1 MLSVCAGFM
10 ALHAAADGPL
20 LDADTFEVA
29 QDETHVVTVAY
40 TLNAPAIVT
49 AAFCTNGVEVSGI
62 GVRSVSG
69 DINRI
74 LQSGNH
80 EFRWYP
86 QSDAPVGVSVTNG
99 AVKLTAW
106 PLNSPHLFMAVNLAL
121 PEGTDNLRFY
131 PSEEAL
137 PYPVTDDRFKTDWL
151 LMKRLYAAG
160 REWRMGSPAVEAGR
174 ESPYKNN
181 SVNTISE
188 ECHLVTLT
196 NDYYMG
202 VYEVTQWQIRLVTGQ
217 TKGTCRDLR
226 CAANSVSPNDLRGNM
241 AAGGAQD
248 WPSKGHSVDSSS
260 VIGRFRSITGDRVLF
275 DLPTEAQWE
284 FMARADSPYRYGIQ
298 DESDVASTNVA
309 WNAKWPGNEGG
320 QNGYAHIVGLL
331 QPNAWGF
338 YDTLGNVGEWCLD
351 WREAKSSGDAEI
363 EPCGPTTGSI
373 RVARGGGYY
382 WGAANTRCSSRQF
395 GWAPDQR
402 RDNHGFR
409 LWAAC
414 EIK

>member
-1 MLSVCAGFM
+1 M

-188 ECHLVTLT
+188 DCHLVT
-196 NDYYMG
+196 
-202 VYEVTQWQIRLVTGQ
+202 
-217 TKGTCRDLR
+217 
-226 CAANSVSPNDLRGNM
+226 
-241 AAGGAQD
+241 
-248 WPSKGHSVDSSS
+248 H
-260 VIGRFRSITGDRVLF
+260 
-275 DLPTEAQWE
+275 
-284 FMARADSPYRYGIQ
+284 
-298 DESDVASTNVA
+298 
-309 WNAKWPGNEGG
+309 
-320 QNGYAHIVGLL
+320 
-331 QPNAWGF
+331 
-338 YDTLGNVGEWCLD
+338 
-351 WREAKSSGDAEI
+351 
-363 EPCGPTTGSI
+363 
-373 RVARGGGYY
+373 
-382 WGAANTRCSSRQF
+382 
-395 GWAPDQR
+395 
-402 RDNHGFR
+402 
-409 LWAAC
+409 
-414 EIK
+414 